1 MRGWCRAVQEKWE
14 GAVLAVAWASS
25 WEQGAGF
32 WWRPEA
38 APDGEGLLPTAA
50 LWGEELGGDGMEEW
64 AAGTPGQALTVLQ
77 PVAAATEQGW
87 LGIPWVL
94 LGCGHLSQPRET
106 GLHLLPFFPAET
118 PRDTGMVP
126 LSQCEVVS
134 AVGHHCMLSG
144 SWVGGPLL
152 CQVAPLYTAGPVP
165 PHSSFPAQ
173 KVDKISPTERPETCP
188 FTSLRLFISPC
199 PIRPQYHRVVCWAHQ
214 RRWKLEHLSL
224 QQGETGGHAS
234 MV

>member
-94 LGCGHLSQPRET
+94 
-106 GLHLLPFFPAET
+106 
-118 PRDTGMVP
+118 
-126 LSQCEVVS
+126 
-134 AVGHHCMLSG
+134 
-144 SWVGGPLL
+144 SWLR
-152 CQVAPLYTAGPVP
+152 APLPAQGDRTSPSSFFSSRDPQRHWHGAIVPVWGGVCSRP
-165 PHSSFPAQ
+165 SLHAVRKLSRRPIAVPGDPTLHSRPCTPHSSFPAQ
-173 KVDKISPTERPETCP
+173 KVDKISPIERPETCP